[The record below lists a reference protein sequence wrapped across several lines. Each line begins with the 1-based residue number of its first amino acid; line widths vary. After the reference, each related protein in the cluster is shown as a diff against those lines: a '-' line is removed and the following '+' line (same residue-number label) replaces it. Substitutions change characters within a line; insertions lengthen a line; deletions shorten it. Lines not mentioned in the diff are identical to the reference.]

1 MGLNMEDHPEPRG
14 AIVIG
19 DGSFGIHPVGASHY
33 QPQIECLV
41 GGRTQMGYGVEPGYN
56 RALFAALLLPETDD
70 PYEKHAVRVI
80 IRKVSVGYLDREA
93 AKDFVAALARDDLDR
108 AACRAA
114 VCGGWHR
121 RPHDRDDDGL
131 FGVRLDVVMP
141 FRFRAPRI

>member
-1 MGLNMEDHPEPRG
+1 
-14 AIVIG
+14 
-19 DGSFGIHPVGASHY
+19 
-33 QPQIECLV
+33 
-41 GGRTQMGYGVEPGYN
+41 MGYGVEPGYN